1 MERSVAP
8 SYRLASVL
16 FLRLTALCF
25 LIAFLSFWVQVD
37 GLIGSSGILPV
48 SRFLAAARQAL
59 GPERFHL
66 LPTLCWL
73 DSSDPMLHALCAAG
87 VVASVLAFWG
97 VARAISLGLCAELY
111 VSPMCCL
118 PSASQLIGPRR
129 HWWAQGRF
137 VPHGLSFMGFPPAI
151 FQHKRGVV
159 LVNLPT

>member
-1 MERSVAP
+1 
-8 SYRLASVL
+8 
-16 FLRLTALCF
+16 ALCF

-73 DSSDPMLHALCAAG
+73 DSSDPTLHALCPAG

-97 VARAISLGLCAELY
+97 VARAISLGLAWTLY
-111 VSPMCCL
+111 
-118 PSASQLIGPRR
+118 
-129 HWWAQGRF
+129 
-137 VPHGLSFMGFPPAI
+137 LSLTVAGQVFFE
-151 FQHKRGVV
+151 FQWDILLLEAGVV
-159 LVNLPT
+159 AVLVAGPGWTPRAARAAPVPRLALLLVQVLLFRLN